1 LFLINYEFRLSE
13 ENNKT
18 GSYPRNV
25 LKPHKHSYW
34 LKYFIAH
41 IFHYQGTDPFSAY
54 KSLLNKYEEH
64 IYKLCIYS
72 LCEVKRES
80 EMKHGRLLH
89 CISSTGGY
97 YSLESDKRLA
107 YIIDNK
113 YDLLFGFIYLSVV
126 IDDPYMQY
134 PEIDCIKKVFAAK
147 HKKDYAN
154 LFCDLSDD
162 SNKECWFDWL
172 KTYFHK
178 VLLFI
183 KILKYSWINYE
194 KELVDEELHE
204 YIPDFDKIE
213 ENIQK
218 EVFEIAITDLGVS
231 KNEATRI
238 LTIQQEKS
246 KECENQ
252 ISDFFTEYAKT
263 L

>member
-1 LFLINYEFRLSE
+1 
-13 ENNKT
+13 
-18 GSYPRNV
+18 
-25 LKPHKHSYW
+25 
-34 LKYFIAH
+34 
-41 IFHYQGTDPFSAY
+41 
-54 KSLLNKYEEH
+54 
-64 IYKLCIYS
+64 
-72 LCEVKRES
+72 
-80 EMKHGRLLH
+80 MKHGRLLH